1 MFGLDDW
8 IAGLADSTAVV
19 ALLVALLLGLRH
31 ATDPDHLT
39 AVSTLVM
46 SDQGGGAR
54 AVALGLWWGL
64 GHAITLLTLGIPVVL
79 FDDQLPQSVQRA
91 AELAIGLL
99 IVGLAVRLLVRWR
112 RGYFHF
118 HEHSHGQLRHTHPHT
133 HPRRGE
139 HSIEHEHQHQE
150 PLGRTPLAAFGIG
163 LIHGT
168 GGSAGAGILLVS
180 AVPGE
185 TASAV
190 ALGVLAVATALSM
203 ALLSWAFGRALAS
216 RPLRQ
221 TLRRVAPAFGTAGLL
236 FGAWYALGALNA
248 VPYVF

>member
-1 MFGLDDW
+1 MFGLDEW
-8 IAGLADSTAVV
+8 IATLGTGGVLV

-46 SDQGGGAR
+46 SDEQGGRR
-54 AVALGLWWGL
+54 AAALGLWWGL
-64 GHAITLLTLGIPVVL
+64 GHAVTLLALGIPVVL
-79 FDDQLPQSVQRA
+79 FDDRLPQSVQQA
-91 AELAIGLL
+91 AELAIGLV

-112 RGYFHF
+112 RGYFHL
-118 HEHSHGQLRHTHPHT
+118 HEHRHGELRHAHPHR
-133 HPRRGE
+133 HPRGGE
-139 HSIEHEHQHQE
+139 HSVEHQHPHRE

-163 LIHGT
+163 AVHGM
-168 GGSAGAGILLVS
+168 GGSAGAGILIVS

-190 ALGVLAVATALSM
+190 ALAVFAAGTALSM
-203 ALLSWAFGRALAS
+203 ALLSWAFGHALAS
-216 RPLRQ
+216 QPLRH
-221 TLRRVAPAFGTAGLL
+221 TLRRAVPAFGTAGVL
-236 FGAWYALGALNA
+236 FGAWYALGALGT